1 MANYFSY
8 LPNLN
13 YSSLLK
19 SKNRSTDTVRVKNLF
34 RRAKL
39 REDFSSVA
47 TLFEK
52 FTIEGND
59 RPDQVAENY
68 YGSSDFDWVVLIS
81 NNITDIR
88 TEWPISEADLNI
100 LLNDKYTPEQL
111 VSVHH
116 YETIEWRDYN
126 NNLIVPAGKVVDEDY
141 KVTYV
146 VGSRLK
152 SVSPTRSI
160 SVFEHEL
167 RLNDQKRNIQLIR
180 RDLLPQVLNDIEEI
194 MEYTPSSQ
202 YIDES
207 LKNTENIRISGR

>member
-39 REDFSSVA
+39 REDFSSIA

-68 YGSSDFDWVVLIS
+68 YGSSDFDWVVLI
-81 NNITDIR
+81 
-88 TEWPISEADLNI
+88 
-100 LLNDKYTPEQL
+100 
-111 VSVHH
+111 V
-116 YETIEWRDYN
+116 
-126 NNLIVPAGKVVDEDY
+126 
-141 KVTYV
+141 
-146 VGSRLK
+146 
-152 SVSPTRSI
+152 
-160 SVFEHEL
+160 
-167 RLNDQKRNIQLIR
+167 
-180 RDLLPQVLNDIEEI
+180 
-194 MEYTPSSQ
+194 
-202 YIDES
+202 
-207 LKNTENIRISGR
+207 